1 MSEQSHYEILS
12 DNGRSW
18 NVEAIVPSNS
28 EATERA
34 HDVKRL
40 QGSKAVKVV
49 HVSFNND
56 AGEFREHEVLFL
68 GNRRSSV
75 RKYGDG
81 LDAGS
86 PCHSLEHLFSLQSR
100 QAIRRVMRQWLDAHR
115 ITPVEL
121 LHHPE
126 YINRFEGSGSMLQ
139 SAVQR
144 AAMAQAGAYNQDVKM
159 RQRELYDLV
168 DKVSAK
174 AKILWRAEKC
184 PIIHN
189 DDLDELVAT
198 LADEKDKDYLFCAAL
213 TNWLRRFQS
222 GQEKFIALLEMATR
236 SKKPATTAHL
246 DGYLTDF
253 FEDANTVA
261 KLIGNQHTLGG
272 AVLRLADL
280 VNPNLALK
288 FTQEP
293 SEPPQAFV
301 ADVNSPSGE
310 KEKVKDEIYSD
321 ADDDDED
328 EPEHPAIEKFRE
340 VLRRGRFPKCRQT
353 LIRRIDQTLTGPRS
367 LSNGGVLQDAQLLA
381 QLHERLCD
389 EDGKFVMG
397 SDMEEAFT
405 QRSQR
410 YVSGD
415 AVGRMLEGVS
425 DPVRRVSILLD
436 AVQGIFGKA
445 SRQRIGDYIVAVLK
459 EPKNQESLRNPE
471 KPPAVHMRN
480 LGTIQRRILDSGLS
494 EKQLDIASEILDDVS
509 LELLE
514 RAQILSKIAARS
526 SNSIDECIS
535 ILKLCAAGTFTEG
548 RTMEQA
554 RARAAVVL
562 RSPGFAEAFLRRG
575 QDKKQMQEML
585 VELEDLMTKAGISDL
600 PLMGA
605 MVAAQ
610 A

>member
-18 NVEAIVPSNS
+18 NVEAIVPSNN
-28 EATERA
+28 EAVERA

-49 HVSFNND
+49 HVSFNNE
-56 AGEFREHEVLFL
+56 AGEFREHEVMFL

-81 LDAGS
+81 LDAGA
-86 PCHSLEHLFSLQSR
+86 PCHSLEHLYSLQSR

-144 AAMAQAGAYNQDVKM
+144 AAMAQAGAYNQDVKV
-159 RQRELYDLV
+159 RQRELYNLV
-168 DKVSAK
+168 DQASAK

-184 PIIHN
+184 PLIHN

-198 LADEKDKDYLFCAAL
+198 LAEEKDKDYLFCASL

-246 DGYLTDF
+246 DGFLTDF

-261 KLIGNQHTLGG
+261 KLIGNQHTLGD

-280 VNPNLALK
+280 VNPSSAPLSV
-288 FTQEP
+288 QQQ
-293 SEPPQAFV
+293 SEAPETFA
-301 ADVNSPSGE
+301 ANANSSSQQT
-310 KEKVKDEIYSD
+310 EKVKDEIYSD
-321 ADDDDED
+321 ADADEAD
-328 EPEHPAIEKFRE
+328 EPEHPAMEKFRE

-367 LSNGGVLQDAQLLA
+367 LTSGGVLPDAQLLA
-381 QLHERLCD
+381 RLHQRLCD
-389 EDGKFVMG
+389 EDGNFVMG

-410 YVSGD
+410 YISGD

-425 DPVRRVSILLD
+425 DPIQRVSILLD
-436 AVQGIFGKA
+436 AVQGIFGKS

-459 EPKNQESLRNPE
+459 EPANQEALRNPAN
-471 KPPAVHMRN
+471 PPAVHMRD
-480 LGTIQRRILDSGLS
+480 LRTIQRRILESGLS
-494 EKQLDIASEILDDVS
+494 EKQSETTSEILDGVCVD
-509 LELLE
+509 LLE

-548 RTMEQA
+548 RALGQA
-554 RARAAVVL
+554 HARAAVVL

-585 VELEDLMTKAGISDL
+585 LELEQVLLYWTLVNEK
-600 PLMGA
+600 
-605 MVAAQ
+605 
-610 A
+610 